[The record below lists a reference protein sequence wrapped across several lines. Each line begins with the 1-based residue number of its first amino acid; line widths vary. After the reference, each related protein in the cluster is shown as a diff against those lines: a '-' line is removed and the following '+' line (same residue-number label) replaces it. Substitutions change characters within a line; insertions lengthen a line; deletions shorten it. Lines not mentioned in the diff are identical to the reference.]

1 MRWPWQRKSSG
12 DLLIVSWA
20 DQTLAYL
27 QARPAGKGYEVT
39 RVGVERQGVDSRENL
54 VHRLQAQGLKGLRT
68 HIMLRPEQYQFLQID
83 APAVPPEELRSAARY
98 QVRELVDAHLDD
110 ITLDVM
116 RLGDGQEKGQA
127 HLFVVA
133 AKSAVVRDA
142 MALAE
147 ALHWDVSVIDVQET
161 AQRNLQSLVA
171 QSEGRLERATA
182 ALVLTDNKQAMLT
195 ISANEE
201 LYYTRRLELPE
212 GFMTMAWGPGDPAA
226 ATESY
231 TPVSEYVP
239 DYSVGGVAYG
249 NDYSDARGA
258 SAVGGAA
265 ANSGAQADYERAQRL
280 VVEVQRSLD
289 LWERSWTQLPLAGMR
304 VFAGARSQE
313 LAEWL
318 SREIGQTV
326 GVLDATPHLKGLT
339 PADTADAA
347 YCLPLAGVLLR
358 TEGRTL

>member
-1 MRWPWQRKSSG
+1 MRWPWQRKSSA
-12 DLLIVSWA
+12 DLLVISWS
-20 DQTLAYL
+20 DQTLAYVL
-27 QARPAGKGYEVT
+27 ARPVGKGYEIKRT
-39 RVGVERQGVDSRENL
+39 GVERQGSDNRDEL
-54 VHRLQAQGLKGLRT
+54 VRRLQALGLKGLRT

-98 QVRELVDAHLDD
+98 QIRELVDVHLDD

-142 MALAE
+142 MELAN
-147 ALHWDVSVIDVQET
+147 AMQWDVSVIDVQET

-171 QSEGRLERATA
+171 QSEARLDRATA

-201 LYYTRRLELPE
+201 LFYTRRLELPE
-212 GFMTMAWGPGDPAA
+212 GFMAMTWGQSEMAESSD
-226 ATESY
+226 SY
-231 TPVSEYVP
+231 TPVNEYVP

-249 NDYSDARGA
+249 NDYSDARGPAA
-258 SAVGGAA
+258 SAGGAG
-265 ANSGAQADYERAQRL
+265 SSSAQADYERAQRL

-289 LWERSWTQLPLAGMR
+289 LWDRSWTQLPLAGVR

-313 LAEWL
+313 LADWL
-318 SREIGQTV
+318 GREIGQTV
-326 GVLDATPHLKGLT
+326 GVLNAAPLLKGL
-339 PADTADAA
+339 PAAETADAM

-358 TEGRTL
+358 TDGRKL

>member
-12 DLLIVSWA
+12 ELLIVSWA

-39 RVGVERQGVDSRENL
+39 RMGVERQGVGGREEL
-54 VHRLQAQGLKGLRT
+54 VHRLQAMGLKGLRT

-83 APAVPPEELRSAARY
+83 APSVPPEELRAAARY
-98 QVRELVDAHLDD
+98 QVRELVDSHLDD

-116 RLGDGQEKGQA
+116 RLGDGQEKSQA

-133 AKSAVVRDA
+133 AKNAVVRDV

-147 ALHWDVSVIDVQET
+147 VLNWDVSVIDVQET
-161 AQRNLQSLVA
+161 AQRNLQNLLA
-171 QSEGRLERATA
+171 QSEGRQERATA
-182 ALVLTDNKQAMLT
+182 ALVLTDGKQALLT

-212 GFMTMAWGPGDPAA
+212 GFMAMAWGQGDVVAA
-226 ATESY
+226 AESY

-249 NDYSDARGA
+249 NDYSDARGP
-258 SAVGGAA
+258 SAGTGGGSA
-265 ANSGAQADYERAQRL
+265 AQADHERAQRL

-289 LWERSWTQLPLAGMR
+289 LWERSWTQLPLAGVR

-318 SREIGQTV
+318 GREIGQTV
-326 GVLDATPHLKGLT
+326 GVLDIAAQWKGL
-339 PADTADAA
+339 PSPDTADAA

-358 TEGRTL
+358 TEVRKL

>member
-12 DLLIVSWA
+12 ELLIVSWA

-27 QARPAGKGYEVT
+27 QARPAGKGYEIT
-39 RVGVERQGVDSRENL
+39 RMGVERQGADSREDL
-54 VHRLQAQGLKGLRT
+54 VHRLQALGLKGLRA
-68 HIMLRPEQYQFLQID
+68 HIMLRLDQYQFLQID
-83 APAVPPEELRSAARY
+83 APNVPPEELRSAARY
-98 QVRELVDAHLDD
+98 QVRELVDSHLDD

-133 AKSAVVRDA
+133 AKNAVVRDA
-142 MALAE
+142 MALAD
-147 ALHWDVSVIDVQET
+147 ALNWDVSVIDVQET

-171 QSEGRLERATA
+171 RSEGRLERATA
-182 ALVLTDNKQAMLT
+182 ALVLVDGKQALLT

-201 LYYTRRLELPE
+201 LYYTRRLELPD
-212 GFMTMAWGPGDPAA
+212 GFMAMAWGQGDA
-226 ATESY
+226 ATASDSY
-231 TPVSEYVP
+231 TPVTEYVP

-258 SAVGGAA
+258 PASATSSV
-265 ANSGAQADYERAQRL
+265 AQADHERAQRV

-289 LWERSWTQLPLAGMR
+289 LWERSWTQLPLAGVR

-313 LAEWL
+313 LADWL
-318 SREIGQTV
+318 GREIGQAV
-326 GVLDATPHLKGLT
+326 GVLEAAPQLMGLPPT
-339 PADTADAA
+339 DTADAA

>member
-12 DLLIVSWA
+12 DLLVVSWS
-20 DQTLAYL
+20 DQSLAYV
-27 QARPAGKGYEVT
+27 QARMVGKGYEIH
-39 RVGVERQGVDSRENL
+39 RQGVERQGSDSREEL
-54 VHRLQAQGLKGLRT
+54 VRRLQALGLKGLRA

-83 APAVPPEELRSAARY
+83 APAVPPEELRAAARY
-98 QVRELVDAHLDD
+98 QVRDLVDVHLDD

-133 AKSAVVRDA
+133 AKSAVVRDV
-142 MALAE
+142 MELAD

-171 QSEGRLERATA
+171 QGEGRPERATA
-182 ALVLTDNKQAMLT
+182 ALVLTDHKQAMLT
-195 ISANEE
+195 ISASEE
-201 LYYTRRLELPE
+201 LFYTRRLELPE
-212 GFMTMAWGPGDPAA
+212 GFMAMGWGQSEMAANPD
-226 ATESY
+226 TY

-258 SAVGGAA
+258 PASAGGAGS
-265 ANSGAQADYERAQRL
+265 SGQADYERAQRL

-289 LWERSWTQLPLAGMR
+289 LWDRSWTQLPLAGVR

-313 LAEWL
+313 LADWL
-318 SREIGQTV
+318 GREMGQSV
-326 GVLDATPHLKGLT
+326 GVLNATPLLKGLP
-339 PADTADAA
+339 PADTPDAA

-358 TEGRTL
+358 TEGRKL

>member
-1 MRWPWQRKSSG
+1 MRWPWQRKSSA
-12 DLLIVSWA
+12 DLLVVSWS
-20 DQTLAYL
+20 DQTLAYVR
-27 QARPAGKGYEVT
+27 ARPVGRTYEVT
-39 RVGVERQGVDSRENL
+39 GMGVERQEGGSRED
-54 VHRLQAQGLKGLRT
+54 VVQRLQALGLKGMRT

-98 QVRELVDAHLDD
+98 QVRDLVDSHLDD

-133 AKSAVVRDA
+133 AQNAVVREA
-142 MALAE
+142 MALAD
-147 ALHWDVSVIDVQET
+147 ALQWDVSVIDVQET

-171 QSEGRLERATA
+171 QGEGRLERATA
-182 ALVLTDNKQAMLT
+182 ALVLTDGKQALLT

-212 GFMTMAWGPGDPAA
+212 GFMAMAWSQGEPAA
-226 ATESY
+226 TSESY

-258 SAVGGAA
+258 GGGNAA
-265 ANSGAQADYERAQRL
+265 PVDHERAQRL

-289 LWERSWTQLPLAGMR
+289 LWERSWTQLPLAGVR

-313 LAEWL
+313 LADWL
-318 SREIGQTV
+318 GREIGQTV
-326 GVLDATPHLKGLT
+326 GVLDIAAQWKGL
-339 PADTADAA
+339 PPMDTADAA
-347 YCLPLAGVLLR
+347 YCLPLLGVLLR
-358 TEGRTL
+358 SETRKL

>member
-12 DLLIVSWA
+12 ELLIVSWA

-27 QARPAGKGYEVT
+27 QARPVGKGYEIT
-39 RVGVERQGVDSRENL
+39 RIGVERQGADSREDL
-54 VHRLQAQGLKGLRT
+54 VHRLQALGLKGLRA
-68 HIMLRPEQYQFLQID
+68 HIMLRLDQYQFLQID
-83 APAVPPEELRSAARY
+83 APSVPPEELRSAARY
-98 QVRELVDAHLDD
+98 QVRELVDSHLDD

-133 AKSAVVRDA
+133 AKNAVVRDA
-142 MALAE
+142 MALAD
-147 ALHWDVSVIDVQET
+147 ALNWDVSVIDVQET
-161 AQRNLQSLVA
+161 AQRNLQSLLA
-171 QSEGRLERATA
+171 QSEGRLDRATA
-182 ALVLTDNKQAMLT
+182 ALVLTDGRQALLT

-212 GFMTMAWGPGDPAA
+212 GFMAMAWGHGEAA
-226 ATESY
+226 GESDGY
-231 TPVSEYVP
+231 TPVGEYVP

-249 NDYSDARGA
+249 NDYSEARGA
-258 SAVGGAA
+258 RASVAGSA
-265 ANSGAQADYERAQRL
+265 AQADNERAQRL

-289 LWERSWTQLPLAGMR
+289 LWERSWTQLPLAGVR

-313 LAEWL
+313 LADWL
-318 SREIGQTV
+318 GREMGQTV
-326 GVLDATPHLKGLT
+326 GVLDVAPQLKGLP

>member
-12 DLLIVSWA
+12 ELLIVSWA
-20 DQTLAYL
+20 DEALAYL
-27 QARPAGKGYEVT
+27 QARPLGKGYEIL
-39 RVGVERQGVDSRENL
+39 RMGVERQGADGREGL
-54 VHRLQAQGLKGLRT
+54 VHRLQALGLKGLRA

-98 QVRELVDAHLDD
+98 QVRELVDSHLDD

-133 AKSAVVRDA
+133 AKNAVVRDA
-142 MALAE
+142 MTLAE

-171 QSEGRLERATA
+171 QSEGRPDRATA
-182 ALVLTDNKQAMLT
+182 ALVLTDGRQALLT
-195 ISANEE
+195 ISANDE

-212 GFMTMAWGPGDPAA
+212 GFMAMAWGQGEVAA
-226 ATESY
+226 APDSY

-258 SAVGGAA
+258 PEEIAGHAE
-265 ANSGAQADYERAQRL
+265 QERAQRL

-289 LWERSWTQLPLAGMR
+289 LWERSWTQLPLAAVR

-318 SREIGQTV
+318 GREIGQAV
-326 GVLDATPHLKGLT
+326 GVLDVAAQLKGLPPT
-339 PADTADAA
+339 DTAEAA

>member
-1 MRWPWQRKSSG
+1 MRWPWQRKSSA
-12 DLLIVSWA
+12 DLLVVSWS
-20 DQTLAYL
+20 DQTLAYVR
-27 QARPAGKGYEVT
+27 ARPVGRAYEVT
-39 RVGVERQGVDSRENL
+39 SVGVERPDSGSREE
-54 VHRLQAQGLKGLRT
+54 VVQRLQALGLKGLRT

-98 QVRELVDAHLDD
+98 QVRDLVDSHLDD

-133 AKSAVVRDA
+133 AQNAVVREV
-142 MALAE
+142 MALAD
-147 ALHWDVSVIDVQET
+147 AMDWDVGVIDVQET

-171 QSEGRLERATA
+171 QSEGRQDRATA
-182 ALVLTDNKQAMLT
+182 ALVLTDGKQALLT

-212 GFMTMAWGPGDPAA
+212 GFMAMAWSQGEPASSS
-226 ATESY
+226 ESY

-258 SAVGGAA
+258 GLGAGNAAV
-265 ANSGAQADYERAQRL
+265 ADHERAQRL

-289 LWERSWTQLPLAGMR
+289 LWERSWTQLPLAGVR
-304 VFAGARSQE
+304 VFAGERSQE
-313 LAEWL
+313 LADWL
-318 SREIGQTV
+318 GREIGQAV
-326 GVLDATPHLKGLT
+326 GVLDIAAQWKGLPPLDT
-339 PADTADAA
+339 PDAA
-347 YCLPLAGVLLR
+347 YCLPLVGVLLR
-358 TEGRTL
+358 SETRKL

>member
-1 MRWPWQRKSSG
+1 MRWPWQRKSSA
-12 DLLIVSWA
+12 DQLVVSWS
-20 DQTLAYL
+20 DQTLAYVR
-27 QARPAGKGYEVT
+27 ACPVGRTYEVT
-39 RVGVERQGVDSRENL
+39 GMGVERQEGGSRED
-54 VHRLQAQGLKGLRT
+54 VVQRLQALGLKGMRT

-98 QVRELVDAHLDD
+98 QVRDLVDSHLDD

-133 AKSAVVRDA
+133 AQNAVVREA
-142 MALAE
+142 MALAD
-147 ALHWDVSVIDVQET
+147 AMQWDVSVIDVQET

-171 QSEGRLERATA
+171 QGEGRLERATA
-182 ALVLTDNKQAMLT
+182 ALVLTDGKQALLT

-212 GFMTMAWGPGDPAA
+212 GFMAMAWGQGEPASSSD
-226 ATESY
+226 SY

-249 NDYSDARGA
+249 NDYSDARGT
-258 SAVGGAA
+258 GLGAGNA
-265 ANSGAQADYERAQRL
+265 ADHERAQRL

-289 LWERSWTQLPLAGMR
+289 LWERSWTQLPLAGVR
-304 VFAGARSQE
+304 VFAGERSQE
-313 LAEWL
+313 LADWL
-318 SREIGQTV
+318 GREIGQTV
-326 GVLDATPHLKGLT
+326 GVLDIAAQWKGVLPMDTP
-339 PADTADAA
+339 DAA
-347 YCLPLAGVLLR
+347 YCLPLVGVLLR
-358 TEGRTL
+358 SEVRKL

>member
-1 MRWPWQRKSSG
+1 MRWPWQRKSSD
-12 DLLIVSWA
+12 DLLVVSCS
-20 DQTLAYL
+20 DQTLAYV
-27 QARPAGKGYEVT
+27 QARWVGKAYEI
-39 RVGVERQGVDSRENL
+39 RRQGVERQGSDSREEWL
-54 VHRLQAQGLKGLRT
+54 RRLQALGLKGLQT

-98 QVRELVDAHLDD
+98 QVRDLVDAHLDD

-133 AKSAVVRDA
+133 AKSAVVREAMELADA
-142 MALAE
+142 M
-147 ALHWDVSVIDVQET
+147 HWDVSVIDVQET

-171 QSEGRLERATA
+171 RSEGQPERATA
-182 ALVLTDNKQAMLT
+182 ALVLTDSRQAMLT
-195 ISANEE
+195 ISAHEE
-201 LYYTRRLELPE
+201 LFYTRRLELPE
-212 GFMTMAWGPGDPAA
+212 GFMAMAWSQGEMAA
-226 ATESY
+226 APDTY

-249 NDYSDARGA
+249 NDYSDVRGA
-258 SAVGGAA
+258 PAA
-265 ANSGAQADYERAQRL
+265 TVSGGAQADYERAQRL

-289 LWERSWTQLPLAGMR
+289 LWDRSWTQLPLAGVR

-313 LAEWL
+313 LADWL
-318 SREIGQTV
+318 GREMGQSV
-326 GVLDATPHLKGLT
+326 GVLDATPLFTGLP
-339 PADTADAA
+339 PADTPDAA

-358 TEGRTL
+358 TEGRKL

>member
-12 DLLIVSWA
+12 DLLVVSWA
-20 DQTLAYL
+20 DETLAYL
-27 QARPAGKGYEVT
+27 RARPSGKGYEVT
-39 RVGVERQGVDSRENL
+39 ATGVERQGAGGRDEL
-54 VHRLQAQGLKGLRT
+54 VQRLQALGLKGLRT
-68 HIMLRPEQYQFLQID
+68 HVMLRPEQYQFLQID

-98 QVRELVDAHLDD
+98 QVRELVDSHLDD

-133 AKSAVVRDA
+133 AKNAVVRDV
-142 MALAE
+142 MALGD
-147 ALHWDVSVIDVQET
+147 ALAWDVSVIDVQET
-161 AQRNLQSLVA
+161 AQRNLQSLVS
-171 QSEGRLERATA
+171 QGEGRLERATA
-182 ALVLTDNKQAMLT
+182 ALVLTDGKQALLT

-212 GFMTMAWGPGDPAA
+212 GFMNMAWSPGEMA
-226 ATESY
+226 ATAETY

-249 NDYSDARGA
+249 NDYSDARGLAA
-258 SAVGGAA
+258 SAGVGGAA
-265 ANSGAQADYERAQRL
+265 QADHERAQRL

-289 LWERSWTQLPLAGMR
+289 LWERSWTQLPLAGVR

-313 LAEWL
+313 LADWL
-318 SREIGQTV
+318 GREIGQTV
-326 GVLDATPHLKGLT
+326 GVLDVAGSWKGLP
-339 PADTADAA
+339 PAENPDAA
-347 YCLPLAGVLLR
+347 YCWPLAGVLLR
-358 TEGRTL
+358 TEVRKL